1 MTDEEFNA
9 HFNLQLG
16 IFADKPA
23 QDIPYSARLREDL
36 GLDELDVV
44 EFIMS
49 LEEELGICI
58 PEEGVL
64 DLSTVCDYRD
74 IVRRLVEEQKGEIE

>member
-1 MTDEEFNA
+1 MTSEEFNA

-23 QDIPYSARLREDL
+23 QEIPDSARLREDL
-36 GLDELDVV
+36 GMDELDVV
-44 EFIMS
+44 EFVMA

-58 PEEGVL
+58 PEEEVR
-64 DLSTVCDYRD
+64 DPSTVGEYRD
-74 IVRRLVEEQKGEIE
+74 TARRLVEEQKGTFA

>member
-1 MTDEEFNA
+1 MTAEEFNA

-23 QDIPYSARLREDL
+23 QDIPDSARLREDL

-44 EFIMS
+44 EFIMA
-49 LEEELGICI
+49 LEEEFNICI
-58 PEEGVL
+58 SEEEVR
-64 DLSTVCDYRD
+64 DLSTVGEYRD
-74 IVRRLVEEQKGEIE
+74 TARMLVEEQKGTFA